1 MKTDPN
7 KGCANERENFFW
19 AFVHDCIAHPLMAL
33 TGYAAWALRF
43 HNYTSHRAW
52 PRTHKVTC
60 NFYTRVYA
68 KNEVDAQILQRIEDG
83 LRHAGASFVTEG
95 SMTPYGYV
103 YDVMI
108 LEWSNHVS

>member
-7 KGCANERENFFW
+7 EKENMLW
-19 AFVHDCIAHPLMAL
+19 AFIHDAIAHPLMAL
-33 TGYAAWALRF
+33 TG
-43 HNYTSHRAW
+43 YTSHRAW
-52 PRTHKVTC
+52 PRTHKVTY

-95 SMTPYGYV
+95 SMTPHGYV